1 MPDSSGPA
9 PPGPPARAAV
19 VRPPWSRTDRSV
31 PRRVVRP
38 IREFMELEVAGG
50 SVLLAASVVALL
62 WANLA
67 TASYTGFWSTEL
79 TITVG
84 DWSITE
90 DLLHVV
96 NDGLMTLFFLVIGLE
111 VKRELV
117 LGELSSRT
125 AALLP
130 VFAAVGGLV
139 APAVIFLALTAG
151 SGTGGGWGI
160 PIATDVAFA
169 LAALAALGRRVPSSL
184 MAFLLGVAVVDDIAA
199 ILVVAFFYSEGL
211 TPAWLVA
218 AGLGLAAMWAAGRLG
233 IRHLGVYLVLG
244 LVVWIAVFESG
255 VHATIAGV
263 AIALLTPVR
272 AFQDPEVVRRE
283 ARLTAART
291 HDHPGLPDGDAHEW
305 RRLAWLSREAVS
317 PLSRLEHGLHP
328 WSSFVVLPVFALANA
343 GIVLDASSLEAA
355 TETPVALAVAAA
367 LVLGKGIGLIA
378 GTALAVRLG
387 LSRLP
392 ESVRWAHVLG
402 VGLLAGIGFTVS
414 LFITE
419 LAYTDGNLVDAA
431 KLGVLT
437 GSVVAAA
444 LGVLVLRGV
453 GPGGGATGFT
463 PARAAQPA
471 RGRPAARPGPRG
483 RAR

>member
-1 MPDSSGPA
+1 MP
-9 PPGPPARAAV
+9 RLV
-19 VRPPWSRTDRSV
+19 LRPV
-31 PRRVVRP
+31 Q
-38 IREFMELEVAGG
+38 EFLHLEAAGG
-50 SVLLAASVVALL
+50 LVLLIATIAALV
-62 WANLA
+62 WANVDSG
-67 TASYTGFWSTEL
+67 SYQDLWSTE
-79 TITVG
+79 ITLRIG
-84 DWSITE
+84 SFSEIE
-90 DLLHVV
+90 DLQHVV
-96 NDGLMTLFFLVIGLE
+96 NDGLMAIFFLVVGLE
-111 VKRELV
+111 VKRELAV
-117 LGELSSRT
+117 GELSTRQ

-130 VFAAVGGLV
+130 LFAAVGGMV
-139 APAVIFLALTAG
+139 VPAAIFLGVMGGEPG
-151 SGTGGGWGI
+151 SRGWGI
-160 PIATDVAFA
+160 PMATDVAFA
-169 LAALAALGRRVPSSL
+169 LGALAALGSRVPSSL
-184 MAFLLGVAVVDDIAA
+184 VAFLLGVAVIDDIGA
-199 ILVVAFFYSEGL
+199 ILVVAVYYTDAITL
-211 TPAWLVA
+211 AWLA
-218 AGLGLAAMWAAGRLG
+218 AAISGLGLIVLLQRIGVRYIG
-233 IRHLGVYLVLG
+233 VYVVVGLGV
-244 LVVWIAVFESG
+244 WFATFESG

-263 AIALLTPVR
+263 ALGLLTPVR
-272 AFQDPEVVRRE
+272 PFQDPAAVSAE
-283 ARLTAART
+283 AIRIADATD
-291 HDHPGLPDGDAHEW
+291 DHPDDPDGDAGLW

-328 WSSFVVLPVFALANA
+328 WSSFVVLPIFALANA

-437 GSVVAAA
+437 GSVVAAV

-453 GPGGGATGFT
+453 APGAGATGLS
-463 PARAAQPA
+463 P
-471 RGRPAARPGPRG
+471 GPAARTGRERSAGRPDPRG
-483 RAR
+483 PAR